1 LTPRTTGY
9 IIIKKREVMRMDKQ
23 EKLKTLRLSAD
34 TVGELSDLVG
44 RKKRAGKRAT
54 VKDEAERAI
63 AKHLKGEWRKMG
75 EQSC

>member
-1 LTPRTTGY
+1 
-9 IIIKKREVMRMDKQ
+9 MDNQ

-63 AKHLKGEWRKMG
+63 AKHLKGEWRKWG
-75 EQSC
+75 SSHVDKQKILRHKQYCCPRTE